1 MKLTPLDILQRR
13 FAKRWRGLDPGEV
26 KDFLEVVSS
35 ELEEVIRENRFL
47 EEELKKT
54 HQNLAAYRAR
64 EDTLKETM
72 ITAQKVTKD
81 MKENVKREAEII
93 IGEAHLEAERI
104 VGQARIRASELAEEA
119 SSLRRQRIQ
128 FESELKGVIETH
140 LKMLD
145 ACRDREDLGARETN
159 IKYLAPPD

>member
-13 FAKRWRGLDPGEV
+13 FAKRWRGVDSAEV
-26 KDFLEVVSS
+26 KDFLEVVASD
-35 ELEEVIRENRFL
+35 LEDVIRESRFL

-54 HQNLAAYRAR
+54 HQTLAAYRER

-72 ITAQKVTKD
+72 ITAQKVTRD

-93 IGEAHLEAERI
+93 LGEARIEAERI
-104 VGQARIRASELAEEA
+104 VSEARRRAGELAEEA
-119 SSLRRQRIQ
+119 SSLERQRLR
-128 FESELKGVIETH
+128 FESELRGIIETH

-145 ACRDREDLGARETN
+145 ACREEAAVDESN
-159 IKYLAPPD
+159 PKVKYLTPPD